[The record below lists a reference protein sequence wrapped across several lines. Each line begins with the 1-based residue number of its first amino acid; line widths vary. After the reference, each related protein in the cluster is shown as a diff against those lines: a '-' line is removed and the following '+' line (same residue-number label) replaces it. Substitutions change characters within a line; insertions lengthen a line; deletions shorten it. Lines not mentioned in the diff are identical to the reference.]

1 MYRTPLHTLPAAQ
14 YQKPG
19 FFGAVASLIDKP
31 HRFME
36 HSFSDRLLL
45 HPLFQGFS
53 RLDFLDIVGA
63 TPFDFRSFSPKATLV
78 HQGEPCV
85 RLHLL
90 LRGTVEIVR
99 ESPNRLYSITEELTA
114 PCTIGAARL
123 YGLHNLHTH

>member
-1 MYRTPLHTLPAAQ
+1 
-14 YQKPG
+14 
-19 FFGAVASLIDKP
+19 
-31 HRFME
+31 ME

-85 RLHLL
+85 RLYLL
-90 LRGTVEIVR
+90 LRGTVEILR
-99 ESPNRLYSITEELTA
+99 ESPNQLYSITEAPSAPRVSTDCTTFTPTQSKRWKRCNACSLT
-114 PCTIGAARL
+114 
-123 YGLHNLHTH
+123 NLPSTNCKVSIPHSE